1 MYVLE
6 YGHVCPYVKAFMSIS
21 IFIDKT
27 IYVHDHMY
35 DLFCPYVWPCMC
47 PYVRNCITVS
57 CNYCNL
63 GLYVWPSVS
72 VCMTMYDFMLGHD
85 FLYVWSCMSKIR
97 ANYVYLE
104 L

>member
-1 MYVLE
+1 MAMYV
-6 YGHVCPYVKAFMSIS
+6 SIC
-21 IFIDKT
+21 KKL
-27 IYVHDHMY
+27 YH
-35 DLFCPYVWPCMC
+35 
-47 PYVRNCITVS
+47 